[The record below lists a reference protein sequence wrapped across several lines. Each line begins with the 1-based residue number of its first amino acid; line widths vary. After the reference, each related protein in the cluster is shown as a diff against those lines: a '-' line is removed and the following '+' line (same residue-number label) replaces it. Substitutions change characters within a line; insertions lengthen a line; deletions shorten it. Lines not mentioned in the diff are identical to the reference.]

1 MDVLSPKNWSLEGL
15 AVGASVGAMAGSVT
29 GGAAGYQAY
38 AKREQRLGVSQRW
51 GNPGNFTWE
60 TWGFHQQTCR
70 IYMSLAMTDLE
81 LLENEVN
88 PFKQKTGG
96 KNDDSPSDLG
106 ISYQTNPYIYNY
118 IYSMVQNL

>member
-1 MDVLSPKNWSLEGL
+1 M
-15 AVGASVGAMAGSVT
+15 GASVGAMAGSVT

-70 IYMSLAMTDLE
+70 IYMSLAMTDSE
-81 LLENEVN
+81 LPENEVN
-88 PFKQKTGG
+88 PFKKNSG

-106 ISYQTNPYIYNY
+106 ISYQTNPYIY
-118 IYSMVQNL
+118 SMVQNL